1 MPYTLPS
8 TLTQQ
13 NALSVEADGLR
24 DLAQL
29 EKVDCAALS
38 DFDSSALAVLIA
50 WQKKL
55 RQVQRELILVSPP
68 PKLCVLARFMALL
81 SCWARQQHDFSNLD

>member
-1 MPYTLPS
+1 MPYSLPS

-13 NALSVEADGLR
+13 NALAVEADGLR

-29 EKVDCAALS
+29 ETVDCAGLS

-55 RQVQRELILVSPP
+55 RQHQRNLVLVSPP
-68 PKLCVLARFMALL
+68 PKLCVLAQVYGIAELL
-81 SCWARQQHDFSNLD
+81 GMPVA

>member
-1 MPYTLPS
+1 MPYCLPS

-13 NALSVEADGLR
+13 NALAVEADGLR

-29 EKVDCAALS
+29 ETVDCAALS

-50 WQKKL
+50 WKKKI
-55 RQVQRELILVSPP
+55 RAESAKSSVSKSAAKIMCIGPG
-68 PKLCVLARFMALL
+68 LWRC
-81 SCWARQQHDFSNLD
+81 

>member
-1 MPYTLPS
+1 MPYILPS

-13 NALSVEADGLR
+13 NAVAVELDGLC

-29 EKVDCAALS
+29 QTVDCTALS

-55 RQVQRELILVSPP
+55 RQGQRELTLISPP
-68 PKLCVLARFMALL
+68 PKLCVLAQVYGVAELL
-81 SCWARQQHDFSNLD
+81 GTPAV

>member
-1 MPYTLPS
+1 MPYILPS
-8 TLTQQ
+8 ILTQL
-13 NALSVEADGLR
+13 NAVAVELDGLR

-29 EKVDCAALS
+29 QTVDCTALS

-55 RQVQRELILVSPP
+55 RQGQRELTLLSPP
-68 PKLCVLARFMALL
+68 PKLCVLAQVYGVAELL
-81 SCWARQQHDFSNLD
+81 GTPAA

>member
-8 TLTQQ
+8 TLTQK
-13 NALSVEADGLR
+13 NALAVEADGLR

-29 EKVDCAALS
+29 ERV
-38 DFDSSALAVLIA
+38 LAVLIA

-55 RQVQRELILVSPP
+55 RQGQREMVLVSPP
-68 PKLCVLARFMALL
+68 PKLCVLAQVYGVAELL
-81 SCWARQQHDFSNLD
+81 GTPAA

>member
-1 MPYTLPS
+1 MPYILPS

-13 NALSVEADGLR
+13 NALAVQADGLR

-29 EKVDCAALS
+29 AVVDCAALS

-55 RQVQRELILVSPP
+55 QQDQRRLTLVSPP
-68 PKLCVLARFMALL
+68 TKLCVLAQVYGLAELL
-81 SCWARQQHDFSNLD
+81 GTPAV

>member
-1 MPYTLPS
+1 MPYCLPA

-13 NALSVEADGLR
+13 NALAVEADGLR

-29 EKVDCAALS
+29 EAVDCTELN

-55 RQVQRELILVSPP
+55 RQGQRKLTLISPP
-68 PKLCVLARFMALL
+68 PKLCVLAQVYGVAELL
-81 SCWARQQHDFSNLD
+81 GTPAA

>member
-1 MPYTLPS
+1 MPYILPS

-13 NALSVEADGLR
+13 NALAVQADGLR

-29 EKVDCAALS
+29 ETVDCTALS

-55 RQVQRELILVSPP
+55 RQDQRRLTLVSPP
-68 PKLCVLARFMALL
+68 TKLCVLAQVYGLAELL
-81 SCWARQQHDFSNLD
+81 GTPAV

>member
-1 MPYTLPS
+1 MPYCLPA

-13 NALSVEADGLR
+13 NALVVEADGLR

-29 EKVDCAALS
+29 ETVDCAALS
-38 DFDSSALAVLIA
+38 DFDSSALAVLIV

-55 RQVQRELILVSPP
+55 RQGQRKLTLISPP
-68 PKLCVLARFMALL
+68 SKLCVLAQVYGVAELL
-81 SCWARQQHDFSNLD
+81 GTPAA

>member
-1 MPYTLPS
+1 MPYTLPP

-13 NALSVEADGLR
+13 NAVAIEADGLR

-29 EKVDCAALS
+29 EIVDCSALL

-55 RQVQRELILVSPP
+55 RQVQRAMVLVSPP
-68 PKLCVLARFMALL
+68 PKLCVLAQVYGLAELL
-81 SCWARQQHDFSNLD
+81 GTPVV

>member
-1 MPYTLPS
+1 MPFRLPS
-8 TLTQQ
+8 TLTQE
-13 NALSVEADGLR
+13 NALAVEADGLR

-29 EKVDCAALS
+29 ETVDCAALS

-55 RQVQRELILVSPP
+55 RQSHLKLTLVSPP
-68 PKLCVLARFMALL
+68 PKLCVLAQVYGVAELL
-81 SCWARQQHDFSNLD
+81 GTPAA

>member
-8 TLTQQ
+8 TLTQK
-13 NALSVEADGLR
+13 NAVAVEADGLR
-24 DLAQL
+24 DLVQL
-29 EKVDCAALS
+29 EGVDCAALS

-55 RQVQRELILVSPP
+55 RQAQRKLTLVSPP
-68 PKLCVLARFMALL
+68 PKLCVLAQVYGVAEMLGTPVV
-81 SCWARQQHDFSNLD
+81 

>member
-1 MPYTLPS
+1 MPYILPS

-13 NALSVEADGLR
+13 NALAVEADGLR

-29 EKVDCAALS
+29 ETVDCAALS

-55 RQVQRELILVSPP
+55 RQDRRRLTLVSPP
-68 PKLCVLARFMALL
+68 TKLCVLARVYGLAELL
-81 SCWARQQHDFSNLD
+81 GTPAV

>member
-1 MPYTLPS
+1 MPYTLPP

-13 NALSVEADGLR
+13 NALAVEADGLR
-24 DLAQL
+24 DLTQL
-29 EKVDCAALS
+29 ETVNCAALQ

-55 RQVQRELILVSPP
+55 QREQRAMVLVSPP
-68 PKLCVLARFMALL
+68 PKLCVLAQVYGVAELL
-81 SCWARQQHDFSNLD
+81 GMTAV